1 MEWLGLEVTLKIIRI
16 QSPCHGQRPSTRR
29 FSRVEICE
37 FKIECC
43 IFFRKQN
50 LRDFW
55 TFSQEPGEG
64 GVPVTA
70 LKVLPGT
77 GAWGQWLSP
86 WHMLPTA
93 ALGSLLWRLLL
104 KQTNFDNFFDG
115 LSFLT
120 ALPTV
125 ALPWLASACFDNIH
139 REPAGKSL
147 LAAISTF
154 QSHPAR
160 GCMTLISLHSLA
172 QLCSPQAGCGA
183 GNATSHP
190 ATKGK
195 EERGKAQHQIK
206 GLLTPTTELEN
217 SHLNQMAGSEH
228 LSSAGKP
235 NCSAGSECPAECPK
249 GGHTSLPGYWARTDP
264 LRLFWGYRR
273 AGPPKEMM
281 WQADLAEGE
290 AGRQEANFCIPAG
303 EGRSSAQSPD
313 CASPHRGWRDVNCK

>member
-1 MEWLGLEVTLKIIRI
+1 MILKIIRI
-16 QSPCHGQRPSTRR
+16 QSPCHGQRPSTIR

-37 FKIECC
+37 FKFGCC
-43 IFFRKQN
+43 IFSGHKTWETSGPSHRSLEKEVSLWQHWKSC
-50 LRDFW
+50 L
-55 TFSQEPGEG
+55 
-64 GVPVTA
+64 
-70 LKVLPGT
+70 
-77 GAWGQWLSP
+77 GQGLEDSDLSP
-86 WHMLPTA
+86 WHMLPIA
-93 ALGSLLWRLLL
+93 GLGSLLQRLLL
-104 KQTNFDNFFDG
+104 KQTNFDNFLDS

-154 QSHPAR
+154 QSYAAS
-160 GCMTLISLHSLA
+160 GCMTLTSLHSLT

-195 EERGKAQHQIK
+195 EEKGKAQHQIK
-206 GLLTPTTELEN
+206 GLFTPTTKLKN
-217 SHLNQMAGSEH
+217 SHLIQIAGSEH

-249 GGHTSLPGYWARTDP
+249 GGHRSLPGYRARTDP

-281 WQADLAEGE
+281 WQAGLAEGE
-290 AGRQEANFCIPAG
+290 QGGKKQISVSQLVKAGVLLSLLTVPAFTEAEEMLI
-303 EGRSSAQSPD
+303 
-313 CASPHRGWRDVNCK
+313 VNK